1 MSRSTKNF
9 FALVALLEAS
19 SSSRRPKRRLT
30 PAQLTAISIVRHQL
44 LPILRAAFETYPEKD
59 TEEVLAICEYALAD
73 VLVPII
79 EP

>member
-1 MSRSTKNF
+1 MDPRTRNRNF
-9 FALVALLEAS
+9 FALCAMLENS
-19 SSSRRPKRRLT
+19 GRRSKRHT

-59 TEEVLAICEYALAD
+59 TEEVLRICEYALAD
-73 VLVPII
+73 KLVPII